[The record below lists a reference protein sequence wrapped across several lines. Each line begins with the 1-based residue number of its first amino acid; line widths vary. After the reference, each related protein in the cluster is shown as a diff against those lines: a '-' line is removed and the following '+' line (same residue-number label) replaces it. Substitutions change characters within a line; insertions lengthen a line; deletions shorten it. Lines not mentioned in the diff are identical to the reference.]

1 MSTSPLT
8 TLKRYRTRFTATM
21 AAVAVL
27 SGGVVALTAGTAS
40 ALPVCVTLREWRGED
55 VQAASYSFGSTRRPC
70 SKKTTTPRTSG
81 SATTSGTC
89 SRCRTT
95 RGSSIKRGANGLS
108 DWLVTR

>member
-55 VQAASYSFGSTRRPC
+55 VQAASYSFGQY
-70 SKKTTTPRTSG
+70 TTAVLEEDDDAAYQWLSNYQWYMQQV
-81 SATTSGTC
+81 SYDQ
-89 SRCRTT
+89 
-95 RGSSIKRGANGLS
+95 GLL
-108 DWLVTR
+108 DQAGC